1 MPHHNQIVENQWWRE
16 NLKINQKKQNMIAD
30 LFPEKIAIQMM
41 CNDIFKVLKKFPFKL
56 EFYIQ
61 RKYISEVKENEILF
75 QTKMRNYQHIGT
87 IVSTDR
93 KIILER
99 ELNPIEGMKM
109 LEKVNMWYI
118 YSFFFILKVS
128 SKYNWFLKEKINS
141 NLLDPGN
148 WGGYTRQFSHS
159 IILSSK
165 EAVDHCKTGW
175 VSW

>member
-1 MPHHNQIVENQWWRE
+1 
-16 NLKINQKKQNMIAD
+16 MIAD

-87 IVSTDR
+87 IVSTVR
-93 KIILER
+93 KIIVER
-99 ELNPIEGMKM
+99 ELNPVEGMKM

-118 YSFFFILKVS
+118 YSFFLILKVS
-128 SKYNWFLKEKINS
+128 SKYN
-141 NLLDPGN
+141 
-148 WGGYTRQFSHS
+148 
-159 IILSSK
+159 
-165 EAVDHCKTGW
+165 
-175 VSW
+175 

>member
-1 MPHHNQIVENQWWRE
+1 
-16 NLKINQKKQNMIAD
+16 
-30 LFPEKIAIQMM
+30 MM

-128 SKYNWFLKEKINS
+128 SKYN
-141 NLLDPGN
+141 
-148 WGGYTRQFSHS
+148 
-159 IILSSK
+159 
-165 EAVDHCKTGW
+165 
-175 VSW
+175 